1 MPKTT
6 KKTRQKD
13 IIEQI
18 EANRGSKAIVYFTG
32 EKNPLEQFGTQVA
45 IDILPLFRD
54 VLENIGKNINKISLI
69 LNTSGGSLE
78 VPWPLVNL
86 IREYCKT
93 FEVIVLEKA
102 LSAGTLISLGAD
114 KIVML
119 PYSSLSP
126 VDPAANFIDGEKKQ
140 VKRLEIEDIIGYIDF
155 AKQKVGIAEQNALAD
170 IMKELSKE
178 ISPTML
184 GSVNRTHSLIRRLAK
199 NLLFLHKNSIS
210 EKQVKEITENLTQ
223 NLFSHRHLIN
233 RREAKNI
240 IGFGNIIE
248 FAGENTKNIASNI
261 HKYCSDI
268 LQIDKDF
275 DPGAI
280 IGSNNEINYSLPRA
294 LIYSTAI
301 KYKFI
306 SSYKIVKTP
315 DPSGKP
321 QILINN
327 FENKWK
333 K

>member
-1 MPKTT
+1 MPKT
-6 KKTRQKD
+6 KKKPEKKE

-18 EANRGSKAIVYFTG
+18 ETDRGSKTIVYFTG

-54 VLENIGKNINKISLI
+54 ILENIGKNVNKISLV

-114 KIVML
+114 KIIML

-126 VDPAANFIDGEKKQ
+126 VDPAANFIDGE
-140 VKRLEIEDIIGYIDF
+140 
-155 AKQKVGIAEQNALAD
+155 KQKVGIAEQNALAD

-199 NLLFLHKNSIS
+199 NLLYLHKNSIS

-248 FAGENTKNIASNI
+248 FANEKTESIASNL
-261 HKYCSDI
+261 HKYCSEI
-268 LQIDKDF
+268 LQMNTEFNPLTILGEK
-275 DPGAI
+275 
-280 IGSNNEINYSLPRA
+280 NEIDYSVPRA
-294 LIYSTAI
+294 LIYSNAT
-301 KYKFI
+301 KYQFI
-306 SSYKIVKTP
+306 SSYKIVKT
-315 DPSGKP
+315 
-321 QILINN
+321 
-327 FENKWK
+327 
-333 K
+333 

>member
-1 MPKTT
+1 MPKT
-6 KKTRQKD
+6 KKKPEKKE

-18 EANRGSKAIVYFTG
+18 ETDRGSKTIVYFTG

-54 VLENIGKNINKISLI
+54 ILENIGKNVNKISLV

-114 KIVML
+114 KIIML

-155 AKQKVGIAEQNALAD
+155 AKEKIGIAEQSALAET
-170 IMKELSKE
+170 MKELTKE

-199 NLLFLHKNSIS
+199 NLLYLHKNSIS

-248 FAGENTKNIASNI
+248 FANEKTESIASNL
-261 HKYCSDI
+261 HKYCSEI
-268 LQIDKDF
+268 LQMNTEFNPLTILGEK
-275 DPGAI
+275 
-280 IGSNNEINYSLPRA
+280 NEIDYSVPRA
-294 LIYSTAI
+294 LIYSNAT
-301 KYKFI
+301 KYQFI
-306 SSYKIVKTP
+306 SSYKIVKT
-315 DPSGKP
+315 
-321 QILINN
+321 
-327 FENKWK
+327 
-333 K
+333 